1 MRFVGVDAGGT
12 KTYALVADEAG
23 EVLGVGR
30 AGPGNWEGV
39 GLDGAQAALRQAVGE
54 ALTAART
61 SPQEVTAAAYGL
73 AGLDWPSDEVRLRP
87 LVDALGLSGP
97 AVWVNDT
104 FVALRAGAREP
115 WGVVIVAGTGTTVAG
130 RNRWGEMARTL
141 GLGYPFDDWG
151 SAPDLAQAALHA
163 VARAYTGRGPA
174 TPLSDRLVRL
184 VGAAD
189 VPDLLEGVSRWRYN
203 LFPLVA
209 DAVQALMEEADRGDA
224 AAREIVLRAG
234 RELGGGA
241 VAVIRRLGMEGE
253 EFDLVLAGGLF
264 RSATPLLLE
273 TLSETV
279 RAVAPRARPV
289 RLEAPPAVGGVL
301 LAMDAVGWEATPEV
315 RQRLAR
321 GATVKLEHKGA
332 ASSSSAPER
341 SGGAF

>member
-12 KTYALVADEAG
+12 KTHALVADETG

-30 AGPGNWEGV
+30 AGTGNWEGV
-39 GLDGAQAALRQAVGE
+39 GLDGALAALRQAVGE

-61 SPQEVTAAAYGL
+61 SPQEVTAAGYGL
-73 AGLDWPSDEVRLRP
+73 AGLDWPSDEARLRP
-87 LVDALGLSGP
+87 LVDELGLSGP
-97 AVWVNDT
+97 SVLVNDT

-130 RNRWGEMARTL
+130 RNRRGEMARTL

-174 TPLSDRLVRL
+174 TTLSDRLVRL

-189 VPDLLEGVSRWRYN
+189 VVDLLEGVSRWRYN

-209 DAVQALMEEADRGDA
+209 DVVQALMEEADGGDG

-241 VAVIRRLGMEGE
+241 VVVIRRLGMEDE

-264 RSATPLLLE
+264 RSANALLLDA
-273 TLSETV
+273 LRGTV
-279 RAVAPRARPV
+279 QAVAPGARLV
-289 RLEAPPAVGGVL
+289 RLEVPPVVGGVL
-301 LAMDAVGWEATPEV
+301 LAMDAVGWAVTSEV
-315 RQRLAR
+315 RRRLEEGAR
-321 GATVKLEHKGA
+321 RLLAQTQTG
-332 ASSSSAPER
+332 
-341 SGGAF
+341 

>member
-12 KTYALVADEAG
+12 KTHALVADESG

-30 AGPGNWEGV
+30 AGTGNWEGV
-39 GLDGAQAALRQAVGE
+39 GLDGALAALRQAVGE
-54 ALTAART
+54 ALSAART
-61 SPQEVTAAAYGL
+61 SPREVTAAGYGL
-73 AGLDWPSDEVRLRP
+73 AGLDWPSDEARLRP
-87 LVDALGLSGP
+87 LVEELGLSGP
-97 AVWVNDT
+97 SVLVNDT

-130 RNRWGEMARTL
+130 RNRRGEMARTP

-174 TPLSDRLVRL
+174 TALSNRLVRL

-189 VPDLLEGVSRWRYN
+189 VADLLEGVSRWRYN

-209 DAVQALMEEADRGDA
+209 DVVRALMEEADGGDG

-241 VAVIRRLGMEGE
+241 VVVIRRLGMEDE

-264 RSATPLLLE
+264 RSASPLLLD
-273 TLSETV
+273 TLRGTV
-279 RAVAPRARPV
+279 QAVAPGARPV
-289 RLEAPPAVGGVL
+289 RLDVPPVVGGVL
-301 LAMDAVGWEATPEV
+301 LAMDAVGWAVTPEV
-315 RQRLAR
+315 RRRLEEGAR
-321 GATVKLEHKGA
+321 RHLPQTQTG
-332 ASSSSAPER
+332 
-341 SGGAF
+341 

>member
-12 KTYALVADEAG
+12 KTHALVADKSG

-30 AGPGNWEGV
+30 AGTGNWEGV
-39 GLDGAQAALRQAVGE
+39 GLDGALAALRQAVGE
-54 ALTAART
+54 ALSAART
-61 SPQEVTAAAYGL
+61 SPQEVTAAGYGL
-73 AGLDWPSDEVRLRP
+73 AGLDWPSDEARLRP
-87 LVDALGLSGP
+87 LVEELGLSGP
-97 AVWVNDT
+97 SVLVNDT

-130 RNRWGEMARTL
+130 RNRRGEMARTP

-174 TPLSDRLVRL
+174 TALSNRLVRL

-189 VPDLLEGVSRWRYN
+189 VADLLEGVSRWRYN

-209 DAVQALMEEADRGDA
+209 DVVRALMEEADGGDG

-241 VAVIRRLGMEGE
+241 VVVIRRLGMEDE

-264 RSATPLLLE
+264 RSANPLLLD
-273 TLSETV
+273 TLRGTV
-279 RAVAPRARPV
+279 QAVAPGARPV
-289 RLEAPPAVGGVL
+289 RLDVPPVVGGVL
-301 LAMDAVGWEATPEV
+301 LAMDAVGWAVTPEV
-315 RQRLAR
+315 RRRLEEGAR
-321 GATVKLEHKGA
+321 HHLPQTQTG
-332 ASSSSAPER
+332 
-341 SGGAF
+341 

>member
-12 KTYALVADEAG
+12 KTHALVADESG

-30 AGPGNWEGV
+30 AGTGNWEGV
-39 GLDGAQAALRQAVGE
+39 GLDGALAALRQAVGE

-61 SPQEVTAAAYGL
+61 SPQEVTAAGYGL
-73 AGLDWPSDEVRLRP
+73 AGLDWPSDEARLRP
-87 LVDALGLSGP
+87 LVEELGLSGP
-97 AVWVNDT
+97 SVLVNDT

-130 RNRWGEMARTL
+130 RNRRGEMARTP

-174 TPLSDRLVRL
+174 TALSNRLVRL

-189 VPDLLEGVSRWRYN
+189 VADLLEGVSRWRYN

-209 DAVQALMEEADRGDA
+209 DVVRALMEEADGGDG
-224 AAREIVLRAG
+224 AAREILLRAG

-241 VAVIRRLGMEGE
+241 VVVIRRLGMEDE

-264 RSATPLLLE
+264 RSASPLLLD
-273 TLSETV
+273 TLRGTV
-279 RAVAPRARPV
+279 QAVAPGARPV
-289 RLEAPPAVGGVL
+289 RLDVPPVVGGVL
-301 LAMDAVGWEATPEV
+301 LAMDAVGWAVTPEV
-315 RQRLAR
+315 RRRLEEGAR
-321 GATVKLEHKGA
+321 RHLPQTQTG
-332 ASSSSAPER
+332 
-341 SGGAF
+341 

>member
-12 KTYALVADEAG
+12 KTHALVADETG
-23 EVLGVGR
+23 EVLGIGR
-30 AGPGNWEGV
+30 AGTGNWEGV
-39 GLDGAQAALRQAVGE
+39 GLDGALAALRQAVGE

-61 SPQEVTAAAYGL
+61 SPQEVTAAGYGL
-73 AGLDWPSDEVRLRP
+73 AGLDWPSDEARLRP
-87 LVDALGLSGP
+87 LVEELGLSGP
-97 AVWVNDT
+97 SVLVNDT

-130 RNRWGEMARTL
+130 RNRRGEMARTL

-174 TPLSDRLVRL
+174 TALSDRLIRL

-189 VPDLLEGVSRWRYN
+189 VADLLEGVSRWRYN

-209 DAVQALMEEADRGDA
+209 DVVQALMEEADSGDG

-241 VAVIRRLGMEGE
+241 VVVIRRLGMEDE

-264 RSATPLLLE
+264 RSASPLLLD
-273 TLSETV
+273 TLRGTV
-279 RAVAPRARPV
+279 QAVAPGARPV
-289 RLEAPPAVGGVL
+289 RLDVPPVVGGVL
-301 LAMDAVGWEATPEV
+301 LAMDAVGWAVTPEV
-315 RQRLAR
+315 RRRLEEGAR
-321 GATVKLEHKGA
+321 RHLPQTQTG
-332 ASSSSAPER
+332 
-341 SGGAF
+341 

>member
-12 KTYALVADEAG
+12 KTHALVADEAG

-39 GLDGAQAALRQAVGE
+39 GLDGALAALRRAVGE

-61 SPQEVTAAAYGL
+61 APREVTAAGYGL
-73 AGLDWPSDEVRLRP
+73 AGLDWPSDEARLRP
-87 LVDALGLSGP
+87 VVEELGLSGP
-97 AVWVNDT
+97 AVLVNDT

-130 RNRWGEMARTL
+130 RNRRGEMARTL

-163 VARAYTGRGPA
+163 VARAYTGRGPTTA
-174 TPLSDRLVRL
+174 LSDRLVRL

-189 VPDLLEGVSRWRYN
+189 VADLLEGVSRWRYN

-209 DAVQALMEEADRGDA
+209 DVVQALMEEADGGDGA
-224 AAREIVLRAG
+224 AQEILLRAG

-241 VAVIRRLGMEGE
+241 VVVIRRLGMEGE

-264 RSATPLLLE
+264 RSASPLLLE
-273 TLSETV
+273 TLRGTV
-279 RAVAPRARPV
+279 QAVAPSARLV
-289 RLEAPPAVGGVL
+289 RLEVPPAIGGVL
-301 LAMDAVGWEATPEV
+301 LAMDAVGWAVTPEV
-315 RQRLAR
+315 RRRLEEGAR
-321 GATVKLEHKGA
+321 RHLAQTQIG
-332 ASSSSAPER
+332 
-341 SGGAF
+341 

>member
-12 KTYALVADEAG
+12 KTHALVADESG

-30 AGPGNWEGV
+30 AGTGNWEGV
-39 GLDGAQAALRQAVGE
+39 GLDGALAALRQAVGE
-54 ALTAART
+54 ALSAART
-61 SPQEVTAAAYGL
+61 SPQEVTAAGYGL
-73 AGLDWPSDEVRLRP
+73 AGLDWPSDEARLRP
-87 LVDALGLSGP
+87 LVEELGLSGP
-97 AVWVNDT
+97 SVLVNDT

-130 RNRWGEMARTL
+130 RNRRGEMARTL

-174 TPLSDRLVRL
+174 TALSDRLVRL

-189 VPDLLEGVSRWRYN
+189 VADLLEGVSRWRYN

-209 DAVQALMEEADRGDA
+209 DVVQALMEEADGGDGP
-224 AAREIVLRAG
+224 AREILLRAG

-241 VAVIRRLGMEGE
+241 VVVIRRLGMEDE

-264 RSATPLLLE
+264 RSASPLLLDA
-273 TLSETV
+273 LRGTV
-279 RAVAPRARPV
+279 QAVAPGARPV
-289 RLEAPPAVGGVL
+289 RLDVPPVVGGVL
-301 LAMDAVGWEATPEV
+301 LAMDAVGWAVTPEV
-315 RQRLAR
+315 RRRLEEGAR
-321 GATVKLEHKGA
+321 RHLPQTQTG
-332 ASSSSAPER
+332 
-341 SGGAF
+341 

>member
-1 MRFVGVDAGGT
+1 MRFVGADAGGT
-12 KTYALVADEAG
+12 KTHALVADESG

-30 AGPGNWEGV
+30 AGTGNWEGV
-39 GLDGAQAALRQAVGE
+39 GLDVALAALRQAVGE
-54 ALTAART
+54 ALSAART
-61 SPQEVTAAAYGL
+61 SPREVTAAGYGL
-73 AGLDWPSDEVRLRP
+73 AGLDWPSDEARLRP
-87 LVDALGLSGP
+87 LVEELGLSGP
-97 AVWVNDT
+97 SVLVNDT

-130 RNRWGEMARTL
+130 RNRRGEMARTL

-174 TPLSDRLVRL
+174 TALSNRLVRL

-189 VPDLLEGVSRWRYN
+189 VADLLEGVSRWRYN

-209 DAVQALMEEADRGDA
+209 DVVRALMEEADGGDG

-241 VAVIRRLGMEGE
+241 VVVIRRLGMEDE

-264 RSATPLLLE
+264 RSANALLLD
-273 TLSETV
+273 TLRGTV
-279 RAVAPRARPV
+279 QAVAPGARPV
-289 RLEAPPAVGGVL
+289 RLDVPPVVGGVL
-301 LAMDAVGWEATPEV
+301 LAMDAVGWAVTPEV
-315 RQRLAR
+315 RRRLEEGAR
-321 GATVKLEHKGA
+321 RHLPQTQTG
-332 ASSSSAPER
+332 
-341 SGGAF
+341 

>member
-12 KTYALVADEAG
+12 KTHALVADESG

-30 AGPGNWEGV
+30 AGTGNWEGV
-39 GLDGAQAALRQAVGE
+39 GLDGALAALRQAVGE

-61 SPQEVTAAAYGL
+61 SPQEVTAAGYGL
-73 AGLDWPSDEVRLRP
+73 AGLDWPSDEARLRP
-87 LVDALGLSGP
+87 LVEELGLSGP
-97 AVWVNDT
+97 SVLVNDT

-130 RNRWGEMARTL
+130 RNRRGEMARTP

-174 TPLSDRLVRL
+174 TALSNRLVRL

-189 VPDLLEGVSRWRYN
+189 VADLLEGVSRWRYN

-209 DAVQALMEEADRGDA
+209 DVVRALMEEADGGDGP
-224 AAREIVLRAG
+224 AREIVLRAG

-241 VAVIRRLGMEGE
+241 VVVIRRLGMEDE

-264 RSATPLLLE
+264 RSASPLLLD
-273 TLSETV
+273 TLRGTV
-279 RAVAPRARPV
+279 QAVAPGARPV
-289 RLEAPPAVGGVL
+289 RLDVPPVVGGVL
-301 LAMDAVGWEATPEV
+301 LAMDAVGWAVTPEV
-315 RQRLAR
+315 RRRLEEGAR
-321 GATVKLEHKGA
+321 RHLPQTQTG
-332 ASSSSAPER
+332 
-341 SGGAF
+341 

>member
-12 KTYALVADEAG
+12 KTHALVADEAG

-39 GLDGAQAALRQAVGE
+39 GLEGARAALRQAVGE
-54 ALTAART
+54 ALAAART

-73 AGLDWPSDEVRLRP
+73 AGLDWPSDEARLRP
-87 LVDALGLSGP
+87 LVDGLGLSGP
-97 AVWVNDT
+97 SVLVNDT

-130 RNRWGEMARTL
+130 RNRRGETARTL

-174 TPLSDRLVRL
+174 TALSDRLVRL

-189 VPDLLEGVSRWRYN
+189 VADLLEGVSRWRYD
-203 LFPLVA
+203 LFPRVA
-209 DAVQALMEEADRGDA
+209 GVVQALIEEADAGDA
-224 AAREIVLRAG
+224 AAREIVRRAG

-241 VAVIRRLGMEGE
+241 VVVIRRLGMEDE

-264 RSATPLLLE
+264 RSATPLLLD
-273 TLSETV
+273 TLGETV
-279 RAVAPRARPV
+279 RAVAPGARPV
-289 RLEAPPAVGGVL
+289 LLEVPPAIGGVL
-301 LAMDAVGWEATPEV
+301 LAMDAVGWPVTPEV
-315 RQRLAR
+315 RERLAR
-321 GATVKLEHKGA
+321 GAARELGTPQTGE
-332 ASSSSAPER
+332 
-341 SGGAF
+341 

>member
-12 KTYALVADEAG
+12 KTHALVADESG

-30 AGPGNWEGV
+30 AGTGNWEGV
-39 GLDGAQAALRQAVGE
+39 GLDGALAALRQAVGE
-54 ALTAART
+54 ALSAART
-61 SPQEVTAAAYGL
+61 SPQEVTAAGYGL
-73 AGLDWPSDEVRLRP
+73 AGLDWPSDEARLRP
-87 LVDALGLSGP
+87 LVEELGLSGP
-97 AVWVNDT
+97 SVLVNDT

-130 RNRWGEMARTL
+130 RNRRGEMARTL

-174 TPLSDRLVRL
+174 TALSDRLIRL

-189 VPDLLEGVSRWRYN
+189 VADLLEGVSRWRYN

-209 DAVQALMEEADRGDA
+209 DVVQALMEEADSGDG

-241 VAVIRRLGMEGE
+241 VVVIRRLGMEDE

-264 RSATPLLLE
+264 RSASPLLLD
-273 TLSETV
+273 TLRGTV
-279 RAVAPRARPV
+279 QAVAPGARPV
-289 RLEAPPAVGGVL
+289 RLDVPPVVGGVL
-301 LAMDAVGWEATPEV
+301 LAMDAVGWAVTPEV
-315 RQRLAR
+315 RRRLEEGAR
-321 GATVKLEHKGA
+321 RHLPQTQTG
-332 ASSSSAPER
+332 
-341 SGGAF
+341 

>member
-12 KTYALVADEAG
+12 KTHALVADESG

-30 AGPGNWEGV
+30 AGTGNWEGV
-39 GLDGAQAALRQAVGE
+39 GLDGALAALRQAVGE

-61 SPQEVTAAAYGL
+61 SPQEVTAAGYGL
-73 AGLDWPSDEVRLRP
+73 AGLDWPSDEARLRP
-87 LVDALGLSGP
+87 LVEELGLSGP
-97 AVWVNDT
+97 SVLVNDT

-130 RNRWGEMARTL
+130 RNRRGEMARTP

-174 TPLSDRLVRL
+174 TALSNRLVRL

-189 VPDLLEGVSRWRYN
+189 VADLLEGVSRWRYN

-209 DAVQALMEEADRGDA
+209 DVVQALMEEADGGDG
-224 AAREIVLRAG
+224 AAREILLRAG

-241 VAVIRRLGMEGE
+241 VVVIRRLGMEDE

-264 RSATPLLLE
+264 RSASPLLLD
-273 TLSETV
+273 TLRGTV
-279 RAVAPRARPV
+279 QAVAPGARPV
-289 RLEAPPAVGGVL
+289 RLDVPPVVGGVL
-301 LAMDAVGWEATPEV
+301 LAMDAVGWAVTPEV
-315 RQRLAR
+315 RRRLEEGAR
-321 GATVKLEHKGA
+321 RHLPQTQTG
-332 ASSSSAPER
+332 
-341 SGGAF
+341 

>member
-12 KTYALVADEAG
+12 KTHALVADETG
-23 EVLGVGR
+23 EVLGIGR
-30 AGPGNWEGV
+30 AGTGNWEGV
-39 GLDGAQAALRQAVGE
+39 GLDGALAALRQAVGE

-61 SPQEVTAAAYGL
+61 SPQEVTAAGYGL
-73 AGLDWPSDEVRLRP
+73 AGLDWPSDEARLRP
-87 LVDALGLSGP
+87 LVDELGLSGP
-97 AVWVNDT
+97 SVLVNDT

-130 RNRWGEMARTL
+130 RNRRGEMARTP

-174 TPLSDRLVRL
+174 TALSNRLVRL

-189 VPDLLEGVSRWRYN
+189 VVDLLEGVSRWRYN

-209 DAVQALMEEADRGDA
+209 DVVQALMEEADGGDG

-241 VAVIRRLGMEGE
+241 VVVIRRLGMEDE

-264 RSATPLLLE
+264 RSANALLLDA
-273 TLSETV
+273 LRGTV
-279 RAVAPRARPV
+279 QAVAPGARLV
-289 RLEAPPAVGGVL
+289 RLEVPPVVGGVL
-301 LAMDAVGWEATPEV
+301 LAMDAVGWAVTSEV
-315 RQRLAR
+315 RRRLEEGAR
-321 GATVKLEHKGA
+321 RLLAQTQTG
-332 ASSSSAPER
+332 
-341 SGGAF
+341 

>member
-1 MRFVGVDAGGT
+1 MRFVGADAGGT
-12 KTYALVADEAG
+12 KTHALVADESG

-30 AGPGNWEGV
+30 AGTGNWEGV
-39 GLDGAQAALRQAVGE
+39 GLDVALAALRQAVGE
-54 ALTAART
+54 ALSAART
-61 SPQEVTAAAYGL
+61 SPQEVTAAGYGL
-73 AGLDWPSDEVRLRP
+73 AGLDWPSDEARLRP
-87 LVDALGLSGP
+87 LVEELGLSGP
-97 AVWVNDT
+97 SVLVNDT

-130 RNRWGEMARTL
+130 RNRRGEMARTL

-174 TPLSDRLVRL
+174 TALSNRLVRL

-189 VPDLLEGVSRWRYN
+189 VADLLEGVSRWRYN

-209 DAVQALMEEADRGDA
+209 DVVRALMEEADGGDG

-241 VAVIRRLGMEGE
+241 VVVIRRLGMEDE

-264 RSATPLLLE
+264 RSANALLLD
-273 TLSETV
+273 TLRGTV
-279 RAVAPRARPV
+279 QAVAPGARPV
-289 RLEAPPAVGGVL
+289 RLDVPPVVGGVL
-301 LAMDAVGWEATPEV
+301 LAMDAVGWAVTPEV
-315 RQRLAR
+315 RRRLEEGAR
-321 GATVKLEHKGA
+321 RHLPQTQTG
-332 ASSSSAPER
+332 
-341 SGGAF
+341 

>member
-12 KTYALVADEAG
+12 KTHALVADESG

-30 AGPGNWEGV
+30 AGTGNWEGV
-39 GLDGAQAALRQAVGE
+39 GLDGALAALRQAVGE
-54 ALTAART
+54 ALSAART
-61 SPQEVTAAAYGL
+61 SPREVTAAGYGL
-73 AGLDWPSDEVRLRP
+73 AGLDWPSDEARLRP
-87 LVDALGLSGP
+87 LVEELGLSGP
-97 AVWVNDT
+97 SVLVNDT

-130 RNRWGEMARTL
+130 RNRRGEMARTL

-174 TPLSDRLVRL
+174 TALSNRLVRL

-189 VPDLLEGVSRWRYN
+189 VADLLEGVSRWRYN

-209 DAVQALMEEADRGDA
+209 DVVRALMEEADGGDG

-241 VAVIRRLGMEGE
+241 VVVIRRLGTEDE

-264 RSATPLLLE
+264 RSASPLLLD
-273 TLSETV
+273 TLRGTV
-279 RAVAPRARPV
+279 QAVAPGARPV
-289 RLEAPPAVGGVL
+289 RLDVPPVVGGVL
-301 LAMDAVGWEATPEV
+301 LAMDAVGWAVTPEV
-315 RQRLAR
+315 RRRLEEGAR
-321 GATVKLEHKGA
+321 NHLPQTQTG
-332 ASSSSAPER
+332 
-341 SGGAF
+341 